1 MFWFADS
8 TVIFFASSIGAA
20 LAAVELK
27 AAPPNSKESANPDP
41 IIFFIIVFDLLKNK
55 STDQKMILHLRIH
68 N

>member
-41 IIFFIIVFDLLKNK
+41 IIFLLLS
-55 STDQKMILHLRIH
+55 STP
-68 N
+68 